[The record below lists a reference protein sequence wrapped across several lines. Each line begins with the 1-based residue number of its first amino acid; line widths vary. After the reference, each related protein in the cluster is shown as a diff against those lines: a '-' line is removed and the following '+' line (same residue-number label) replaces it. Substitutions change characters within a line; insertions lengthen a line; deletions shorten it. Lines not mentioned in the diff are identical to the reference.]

1 MDNTLD
7 KTKRTYL
14 TIWDV
19 LIVAVI
25 LFGFAFYQSTKA
37 YIDVINNVKTIN
49 DNLLFTNNDDYIAF
63 IKQFGLL
70 LLAFGYLYI
79 RKFDFRVWAIKFN
92 IKAILKGLLYFII
105 AALAIDA
112 YDAIVSLAIN
122 FIPKPSPLTDFLGNF
137 EFSKILYAILNGF
150 YEEIFFL
157 GVCLSV
163 KPKNIKW
170 IIPISLII
178 RFSFHTYQGL
188 LVALGIGFI
197 TGAVFYVIYFL
208 QKKKNLVPFFIA
220 HSIADVIGLSI
231 FAYISTF
238 FA

>member
-1 MDNTLD
+1 MD

-25 LFGFAFYQSTKA
+25 LFGFAFYQSTLA

-49 DNLLFTNNDDYIAF
+49 DNLLFTNNDNYIAF

-92 IKAILKGLLYFII
+92 IKSIFKGILYFII
-105 AALAIDA
+105 AALAMDIYTLIANITVDVIA
-112 YDAIVSLAIN
+112 N
-122 FIPKPSPLTDFLGNF
+122 PSPINEFLNNF
-137 EFSKILYAILNGF
+137 QFSRVIYSLLNGF

-170 IIPISLII
+170 VIPISLFI
-178 RFSFHTYQGL
+178 RFCFHTYQGML
-188 LVALGIGFI
+188 ISIGIGLVLG
-197 TGAVFYVIYFL
+197 TVFYIIYFL
-208 QKKKNLVPFFIA
+208 QKKKNLFPFFIGHA
-220 HSIADVIGLSI
+220 MADIIGLSI
-231 FAYISTF
+231 LTHINNFLTH
-238 FA
+238 